1 MKPYNLKLT
10 YLKENKIEVSERT
23 CTSCNETK
31 SLQDYYFESN
41 KKGEKRPRAI
51 CKLCHSEYNKNWE
64 KNNKDK
70 AAAKTKRYRHKYPE
84 KTRAVAL
91 KRYFDMTLEEL
102 RQIEKE
108 QNTSCMIC
116 KIHQDDLG
124 ETLCV
129 DHNHKTKNVRGIL
142 CRRCNL
148 ALGHYNDDINLLESA
163 IKYLKKY
170 NKGYF
175 NLKENN
181 NE

>member
-1 MKPYNLKLT
+1 MLDST
-10 YLKENKIEVSERT
+10 ERT

-31 SLQDYYFESN
+31 FLEDYYFESDR
-41 KKGEKRPRAI
+41 KGGKRPRAI
-51 CKLCHSEYNKNWE
+51 CKICHSEYNKNWE

-70 AAAKTKRYRHKYPE
+70 AAAKTKRYRHKYPD

-91 KRYFDMTLEEL
+91 KRHFNMTLEEL
-102 RQIEKE
+102 HKIEKE
-108 QNTSCMIC
+108 QNKSCMIC

-129 DHNHKTKNVRGIL
+129 DHNHENNNVRGIL

-148 ALGHYNDDINLLESA
+148 ALGQFRDDDKLLENA

-175 NLKENN
+175 NLGE
-181 NE
+181 

>member
-1 MKPYNLKLT
+1 MLDST
-10 YLKENKIEVSERT
+10 ERT

-31 SLQDYYFESN
+31 FLEDYYFESDR
-41 KKGEKRPRAI
+41 KGGKRPRAI
-51 CKLCHSEYNKNWE
+51 CKICHSEYNKNWE
-64 KNNKDK
+64 RNNKDK
-70 AAAKTKRYRHKYPE
+70 AAAKTKKYRHKYPD

-91 KRYFDMTLEEL
+91 KRYFNMTLEEL
-102 RQIEKE
+102 HKIEKE
-108 QNTSCMIC
+108 QNKSCMIC

-129 DHNHKTKNVRGIL
+129 DHNHENNNVRGIL

-148 ALGHYNDDINLLESA
+148 ALGQFRDDDKLLENA

-175 NLKENN
+175 NLGE
-181 NE
+181 

>member
-1 MKPYNLKLT
+1 LQQYRRI
-10 YLKENKIEVSERT
+10 KIEVSERT

-41 KKGEKRPRAI
+41 KKGGKRPRAI

-102 RQIEKE
+102 NQIEKE

-124 ETLCV
+124 ESLCV
-129 DHNHKTKNVRGIL
+129 DHDHETKDVRGIL

-148 ALGHYNDDINLLESA
+148 ALGQFRDNVELLENA
-163 IKYLKKY
+163 VKYLKKY
-170 NKGYF
+170 GKGYF
-175 NLKENN
+175 NLKGEKND
-181 NE
+181 